1 MVPPTRLTEW
11 PRRRWPDVRDGPNAD
26 PQSCR
31 SRNPALPSI
40 DQRTSAGISFSPIFR
55 STIAPIGRVSA
66 QLTWQPHSETLVIV
80 IGKRLPSE
88 STRILGKQ
96 EGSRSARS
104 IQPWACILALS
115 SRSTFE
121 NAETPVCV
129 PSHSIEAW
137 PSSQGNRRAQ
147 PRCQRGPTRRRSIA
161 ISLSTCASCLDRLPR
176 RSTLGAAASAS
187 RLI

>member
-137 PSSQGNRRAQ
+137 PSAQGNLRAQ
-147 PRCQRGPTRRRSIA
+147 PGCQRGPT
-161 ISLSTCASCLDRLPR
+161 PQ
-176 RSTLGAAASAS
+176 TLHRHLAFDL
-187 RLI
+187 R